1 MKILLPAILILAIAI
16 LGMAVRILL
25 VKGGKFRKSCSS
37 VDTGS
42 GETRSCECN
51 SSTPEVHSQCKNY
64 NQHHPEDVGA

>member
-37 VDTGS
+37 VDTES
-42 GETRSCECN
+42 GETRSCEC
-51 SSTPEVHSQCKNY
+51 SAESKDDPKLCKNY
-64 NQHHPEDVGA
+64 NQHHQEG